1 MLLSVVLV
9 SGTAAFSL
17 RADPSIRS
25 IDFANFAYHGS
36 IGLFPTAE
44 YPTKSF
50 TLRNGKSGDWHQGMT
65 LVKVAYADITNDGVE
80 EGIVTLA
87 VNTEGSAA
95 VNHVY
100 VYTFKKNQPKFLW
113 GFEAGDRAWGGL
125 RQAYAQDGELVI
137 ELFGRGTH
145 IGAELGSTEPVGLC
159 CPRSFTRTHYRWRKA
174 RFRQRGKREILPNPT
189 AATNCPTCLPVS

>member
-1 MLLSVVLV
+1 MLLIAVLV
-9 SGTAAFSL
+9 SVTAASSQ
-17 RADPSIRS
+17 RAAPSIRS
-25 IDFANFAYHGS
+25 TDFANFAYHGS

-50 TLRNGKSGDWHQGMT
+50 TLRNGKSGDWRQGMT
-65 LVKVAYADITNDGVE
+65 LVKVVYGDVTNDGVE

-100 VYTFKKNQPKFLW
+100 VYTFKNNRPKFLW

-125 RQAYAQDGELVI
+125 RQAYTQDGELVI
-137 ELFGRGTH
+137 DLFGRGTH
-145 IGAELGSTEPVGLC
+145 IGAELSSTEPVGLC
-159 CPRSFTRTHYRWRKA
+159 CPRSFTRTHYRWRNA
-174 RFRQRGKREILPNPT
+174 RFRHRGKMEILPNPT
-189 AATNCPTCLPVS
+189 AATNCPTCLPSS